1 MKSIVVD
8 GPLRDELL
16 AAGEVAELKDSS
28 GRVLGRF
35 VAVPPTVYVVEGDLP
50 SEEELDR
57 RLRESRRFTTDQ
69 VIEHLR
75 SLRKGT

>member
-1 MKSIVVD
+1 MKTIIVD
-8 GPLRDELL
+8 GPIRDQLL
-16 AAGEVAELKDSS
+16 AAGEVAELKDSP

-35 VAVPPTVYVVEGDLP
+35 VALPPAVYVVEGELP

-57 RLRESRRFTTDQ
+57 RTRESRRFTTDQ

-75 SLRKGT
+75 SLRRGA